1 MKNFY
6 RMIWDL
12 IFQEHV
18 GLEGNLE
25 YLSIYI
31 WKNISGG
38 ISDLSKIK

>member
-6 RMIWDL
+6 RMIWDH

-25 YLSIYI
+25 PFRISLHIHMKKHI
-31 WKNISGG
+31 WGRK
-38 ISDLSKIK
+38 